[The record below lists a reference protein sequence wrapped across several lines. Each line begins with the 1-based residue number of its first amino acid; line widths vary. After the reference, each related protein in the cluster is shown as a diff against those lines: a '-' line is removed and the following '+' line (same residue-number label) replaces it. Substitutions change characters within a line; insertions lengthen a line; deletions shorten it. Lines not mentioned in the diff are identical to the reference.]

1 MCEEEDTLDNFL
13 KTLDDAAERL
23 NLDPNIH
30 KFLRKPMRTLHVSV
44 GLLDDHGEYQIYDG
58 YRIHYNDAR
67 GPSKGGIRYHPD
79 VTLNKTIALAGWMTM
94 KCAVV
99 DIPYGGAK
107 GSIKC
112 NPKKMSQNEIERLT
126 RRYTYMILPMIGPEK
141 DIPAPD
147 VYTDEKVMA
156 WIMDTYS
163 IFKGYAVPGVVTGK
177 PIEIGG
183 SLGRRYATGKGVAFV
198 IKKTLENLGIRN
210 HPRVAIQGFG
220 KVGSGLAKFLYEM
233 GCKIVGISTT
243 GGGYFDKN
251 GLGIPQLFQHFSE
264 GKVWS
269 EFKNTHFIEDVNEA
283 NKELFESE
291 VDLLIPAALED
302 QLTEKNA
309 HGIQAKVI
317 VEAAS
322 RQAVMDYAE
331 KIVSESIE
339 LIVMS
344 TGALLDL
351 DLPSTLIHIPPG
363 AIGGIDALSSAKLAG
378 IEEVLL
384 TSRKNPKALSM
395 TNKELKKVY
404 EGTAKEAARQFPRE
418 MNVAATLALSVKP
431 ALVKVQVLS
440 DPAVQRNTHEIRVK
454 WHFGEMFFQFAND
467 PHPENPHTS
476 ALAAWSAINLLKS
489 LLDKEKM

>member
-1 MCEEEDTLDNFL
+1 MHMSEEEDTLANFL
-13 KTLDDAAERL
+13 ETLDEAAERL

-183 SLGRRYATGKGVAFV
+183 SLGRKYATGKGVAFV
-198 IKKTLENLGIRN
+198 IKKSLENLGIRN

-317 VEAAS
+317 VEAANGPTTPKAD
-322 RQAVMDYAE
+322 RILNDKGIFVVPDVLANAGGV
-331 KIVSESIE
+331 IVSYFEWVQDTQAYLWPEDEVNRE
-339 LIVMS
+339 LEKVISKSYDGV
-344 TGALLDL
+344 LKR
-351 DLPSTLIHIPPG
+351 
-363 AIGGIDALSSAKLAG
+363 AIKEEITMRMAAYENG
-378 IEEVLL
+378 IERLA
-384 TSRKNPKALSM
+384 KAIQLR
-395 TNKELKKVY
+395 
-404 EGTAKEAARQFPRE
+404 GFFP
-418 MNVAATLALSVKP
+418 
-431 ALVKVQVLS
+431 
-440 DPAVQRNTHEIRVK
+440 
-454 WHFGEMFFQFAND
+454 
-467 PHPENPHTS
+467 
-476 ALAAWSAINLLKS
+476 
-489 LLDKEKM
+489 

>member
-1 MCEEEDTLDNFL
+1 MCEEEDTLANFL
-13 KTLDDAAERL
+13 ETLDEAAKRL

-30 KFLRKPMRTLHVSV
+30 KFLRKPMRILQVSV

-67 GPSKGGIRYHPD
+67 GPSKGGIRFHPD

-107 GSIKC
+107 GAIKC
-112 NPKKMSQNEIERLT
+112 DPKKMSRDEIERLT

-147 VYTDEKVMA
+147 VNTDEKVMA

-198 IKKTLENLGIRN
+198 TQKTIEHLGIRN

-220 KVGSGLAKFLYEM
+220 KVGSELAKFLYEM
-233 GCKIVGISTT
+233 GCKIVGVSTT
-243 GGGYFDKN
+243 AGGHFDKN
-251 GLGIPQLFQHFSE
+251 GLSIPRLFQHFSE

-283 NKELFESE
+283 NKALFESE

-309 HGIQAKVI
+309 HDIQTKVI
-317 VEAAS
+317 VEAANGPTTPKAD
-322 RQAVMDYAE
+322 RILNE
-331 KIVSESIE
+331 KDIFVVPDVLANAGGVIVSYFEWVQDTQAYLWPEEQVNRE
-339 LIVMS
+339 LEKVILKSYDEVLKRAVKEEITMRM
-344 TGALLDL
+344 A
-351 DLPSTLIHIPPG
+351 
-363 AIGGIDALSSAKLAG
+363 AYENG
-378 IEEVLL
+378 IERLA
-384 TSRKNPKALSM
+384 KAIQLR
-395 TNKELKKVY
+395 
-404 EGTAKEAARQFPRE
+404 GFFP
-418 MNVAATLALSVKP
+418 
-431 ALVKVQVLS
+431 
-440 DPAVQRNTHEIRVK
+440 
-454 WHFGEMFFQFAND
+454 
-467 PHPENPHTS
+467 
-476 ALAAWSAINLLKS
+476 
-489 LLDKEKM
+489 

>member
-1 MCEEEDTLDNFL
+1 MCEEEDSLVNFL
-13 KTLDDAAERL
+13 KTLDEAAERL

-58 YRIHYNDAR
+58 YRIQYNDAR

-79 VTLNKTIALAGWMTM
+79 VSLNKTIALAGWMTM

-107 GSIKC
+107 GAIKC
-112 NPKKMSQNEIERLT
+112 DPKNISRDEIE
-126 RRYTYMILPMIGPEK
+126 
-141 DIPAPD
+141 IPAPD
-147 VYTDEKVMA
+147 VGTDEQIMA

-177 PIEIGG
+177 PVEIGG

-198 IKKTLENLGIRN
+198 TQKTIQHLGISN

-233 GCKIVGISTT
+233 GCKIVGVSTT
-243 GGGYFDKN
+243 AGGHFDTN

-283 NKELFESE
+283 NKALFESE

-309 HGIQAKVI
+309 HDVQAKVI
-317 VEAAS
+317 VEAANGPTTPKAD
-322 RQAVMDYAE
+322 RILNENGIFVVPDVLANAGGV
-331 KIVSESIE
+331 IVSYFEWVQDTQAY
-339 LIVMS
+339 LW
-344 TGALLDL
+344 
-351 DLPSTLIHIPPG
+351 P
-363 AIGGIDALSSAKLAG
+363 
-378 IEEVLL
+378 EEQV
-384 TSRKNPKALSM
+384 
-395 TNKELKKVY
+395 NKELEKV
-404 EGTAKEAARQFPRE
+404 
-418 MNVAATLALSVKP
+418 
-431 ALVKVQVLS
+431 
-440 DPAVQRNTHEIRVK
+440 I
-454 WHFGEMFFQFAND
+454 
-467 PHPENPHTS
+467 
-476 ALAAWSAINLLKS
+476 LKS
-489 LLDKEKM
+489 YDEVLKRAVNEEITMRMAAYENGIERLAKAIQLRGYFP

>member
-317 VEAAS
+317 VEAANGPTTPKAD
-322 RQAVMDYAE
+322 RILNDKGIFVVPDVLANAGGV
-331 KIVSESIE
+331 IVSYFEWVQDTQAYLWPEDEVNRE
-339 LIVMS
+339 LEKVISKSYDGV
-344 TGALLDL
+344 LKR
-351 DLPSTLIHIPPG
+351 
-363 AIGGIDALSSAKLAG
+363 AIKEEITMRMAAYENG
-378 IEEVLL
+378 IERLA
-384 TSRKNPKALSM
+384 KAIQLR
-395 TNKELKKVY
+395 
-404 EGTAKEAARQFPRE
+404 GFFP
-418 MNVAATLALSVKP
+418 
-431 ALVKVQVLS
+431 
-440 DPAVQRNTHEIRVK
+440 
-454 WHFGEMFFQFAND
+454 
-467 PHPENPHTS
+467 
-476 ALAAWSAINLLKS
+476 
-489 LLDKEKM
+489 

>member
-198 IKKTLENLGIRN
+198 TQKTLENLGLHN

-233 GCKIVGISTT
+233 GCNIVGVSTT
-243 GGGYFDKN
+243 AGGHFDKN
-251 GLGIPQLFQHFSE
+251 GLNIPQLFQHVYD

-269 EFKNTHFIEDVNEA
+269 EFENTNFIEDMNEA
-283 NKELFESE
+283 NKALFESD
-291 VDLLIPAALED
+291 VDILIPAALED

-317 VEAAS
+317 IEAANS
-322 RQAVMDYAE
+322 P
-331 KIVSESIE
+331 
-339 LIVMS
+339 
-344 TGALLDL
+344 T
-351 DLPSTLIHIPPG
+351 T
-363 AIGGIDALSSAKLAG
+363 
-378 IEEVLL
+378 
-384 TSRKNPKALSM
+384 PKADQVLNEKGIFVVPDVLANSGGVVVSYFEWVQD
-395 TNKELKKVY
+395 TQAYLWPEEQVNKEL
-404 EGTAKEAARQFPRE
+404 E
-418 MNVAATLALSVKP
+418 NV
-431 ALVKVQVLS
+431 
-440 DPAVQRNTHEIRVK
+440 I
-454 WHFGEMFFQFAND
+454 
-467 PHPENPHTS
+467 
-476 ALAAWSAINLLKS
+476 LKS
-489 LLDKEKM
+489 YDEVLKRAVNEEITMRMAAYENGIERLAKAIQLRGYFP

>member
-1 MCEEEDTLDNFL
+1 MHMSEEEDTLANFL
-13 KTLDDAAERL
+13 ETLDKAAKRL

-58 YRIHYNDAR
+58 YRIQYNDAR

-99 DIPYGGAK
+99 DIPFGGAK
-107 GSIKC
+107 GAIKC
-112 NPKKMSQNEIERLT
+112 DPKKMSRDEIERLT

-198 IKKTLENLGIRN
+198 TQKTLEHLGIRN

-243 GGGYFDKN
+243 AGGHFDKN
-251 GLGIPQLFQHFSE
+251 GLDIPRLFQHSYD

-269 EFKNTHFIEDVNEA
+269 EFENTHFIEDMNEA
-283 NKELFESE
+283 NKALFESE

-309 HGIQAKVI
+309 DLIQAKVI
-317 VEAAS
+317 IEAANGP
-322 RQAVMDYAE
+322 
-331 KIVSESIE
+331 
-339 LIVMS
+339 
-344 TGALLDL
+344 T
-351 DLPSTLIHIPPG
+351 T
-363 AIGGIDALSSAKLAG
+363 
-378 IEEVLL
+378 
-384 TSRKNPKALSM
+384 PKADQVLNEKGIFVIPDVLANSGGVVVSYFEWVQD
-395 TNKELKKVY
+395 TQAYLWPEEQVNKEL
-404 EGTAKEAARQFPRE
+404 E
-418 MNVAATLALSVKP
+418 NV
-431 ALVKVQVLS
+431 
-440 DPAVQRNTHEIRVK
+440 I
-454 WHFGEMFFQFAND
+454 
-467 PHPENPHTS
+467 
-476 ALAAWSAINLLKS
+476 LKS
-489 LLDKEKM
+489 YDEVLKRAVKEEITMRMAAYENGIDRLAKAIQLRGFFP

>member
-112 NPKKMSQNEIERLT
+112 DPKKMSQNEIERLT

-251 GLGIPQLFQHFSE
+251 GLSIPQLFQHFSE

-317 VEAAS
+317 VEAANGPTTPKAD
-322 RQAVMDYAE
+322 RILNDKGIFVVPDVLANAGGV
-331 KIVSESIE
+331 IVSYFEWVQDTQAYLWPEDEVNRE
-339 LIVMS
+339 LEKVISKSYDGV
-344 TGALLDL
+344 LKR
-351 DLPSTLIHIPPG
+351 
-363 AIGGIDALSSAKLAG
+363 AIKEEITMRMAAYENG
-378 IEEVLL
+378 IERLA
-384 TSRKNPKALSM
+384 KAIQLR
-395 TNKELKKVY
+395 
-404 EGTAKEAARQFPRE
+404 GFFP
-418 MNVAATLALSVKP
+418 
-431 ALVKVQVLS
+431 
-440 DPAVQRNTHEIRVK
+440 
-454 WHFGEMFFQFAND
+454 
-467 PHPENPHTS
+467 
-476 ALAAWSAINLLKS
+476 
-489 LLDKEKM
+489 

>member
-183 SLGRRYATGKGVAFV
+183 SLGRKYATGKGVAFV

-317 VEAAS
+317 VEAANGPTTPKAD
-322 RQAVMDYAE
+322 RILNDKGIFVVPDVLANAGGV
-331 KIVSESIE
+331 IVSYFEWVQDTQAYLWPEDEVNRE
-339 LIVMS
+339 LEKVISKSYDGV
-344 TGALLDL
+344 LKR
-351 DLPSTLIHIPPG
+351 
-363 AIGGIDALSSAKLAG
+363 AIKEEITMRMAAYENG
-378 IEEVLL
+378 IERLA
-384 TSRKNPKALSM
+384 KAIQLR
-395 TNKELKKVY
+395 
-404 EGTAKEAARQFPRE
+404 GFFP
-418 MNVAATLALSVKP
+418 
-431 ALVKVQVLS
+431 
-440 DPAVQRNTHEIRVK
+440 
-454 WHFGEMFFQFAND
+454 
-467 PHPENPHTS
+467 
-476 ALAAWSAINLLKS
+476 
-489 LLDKEKM
+489 

>member
-309 HGIQAKVI
+309 HDIQAKVI
-317 VEAAS
+317 VEAANGPTTPKAD
-322 RQAVMDYAE
+322 RILNDKGIFVVPDVLANAGGV
-331 KIVSESIE
+331 IVSYFEWVQDTQAYLWPEDEVNRE
-339 LIVMS
+339 LEKVISKSYDGV
-344 TGALLDL
+344 LKR
-351 DLPSTLIHIPPG
+351 
-363 AIGGIDALSSAKLAG
+363 AIKEEITMRMAAYENG
-378 IEEVLL
+378 IERLA
-384 TSRKNPKALSM
+384 KAIQLR
-395 TNKELKKVY
+395 
-404 EGTAKEAARQFPRE
+404 GFFP
-418 MNVAATLALSVKP
+418 
-431 ALVKVQVLS
+431 
-440 DPAVQRNTHEIRVK
+440 
-454 WHFGEMFFQFAND
+454 
-467 PHPENPHTS
+467 
-476 ALAAWSAINLLKS
+476 
-489 LLDKEKM
+489 

>member
-1 MCEEEDTLDNFL
+1 MCEEEDSLVNFL
-13 KTLDDAAERL
+13 KTLDEAAERL

-58 YRIHYNDAR
+58 YRIQYNDAR

-79 VTLNKTIALAGWMTM
+79 VSLNKTIALAGWMTM

-107 GSIKC
+107 GAIKC
-112 NPKKMSQNEIERLT
+112 DPKNMSRDEIERLT

-147 VYTDEKVMA
+147 VGTDEQIMA

-177 PIEIGG
+177 PVEIGG

-198 IKKTLENLGIRN
+198 TQKTIQHLGISN

-233 GCKIVGISTT
+233 GCKIVGVSTT
-243 GGGYFDKN
+243 AGGHFDTN

-283 NKELFESE
+283 NKALFESE

-309 HGIQAKVI
+309 HDIQAKVI
-317 VEAAS
+317 VEAANGPTTPKAD
-322 RQAVMDYAE
+322 RILNENGIFVVPDVLANAGGV
-331 KIVSESIE
+331 IVSYFEWVQDTQAYLWPEEQVNRE
-339 LIVMS
+339 LEKVILKSYGGVLKR
-344 TGALLDL
+344 ALKEEI
-351 DLPSTLIHIPPG
+351 TMRM
-363 AIGGIDALSSAKLAG
+363 AAYENG
-378 IEEVLL
+378 IE
-384 TSRKNPKALSM
+384 
-395 TNKELKKVY
+395 
-404 EGTAKEAARQFPRE
+404 
-418 MNVAATLALSVKP
+418 
-431 ALVKVQVLS
+431 
-440 DPAVQRNTHEIRVK
+440 
-454 WHFGEMFFQFAND
+454 
-467 PHPENPHTS
+467 
-476 ALAAWSAINLLKS
+476 
-489 LLDKEKM
+489 

>member
-1 MCEEEDTLDNFL
+1 MHMSEEEDTLANFL
-13 KTLDDAAERL
+13 ETLDEAAERL

-99 DIPYGGAK
+99 GIPYGGAK

-112 NPKKMSQNEIERLT
+112 DPKKMSQNEIERLT

-147 VYTDEKVMA
+147 VYTDEQVMA

-183 SLGRRYATGKGVAFV
+183 SLGRKYATGKGVAFV
-198 IKKTLENLGIRN
+198 IKKSLENLGIRN

-251 GLGIPQLFQHFSE
+251 GLSIPQLFQHFSE

-317 VEAAS
+317 VEAANGPTTPKAD
-322 RQAVMDYAE
+322 RILNDKGIFVVPDVLANAGGV
-331 KIVSESIE
+331 IVSYFEWVQDTQAYLWPEDEVNRE
-339 LIVMS
+339 LEKVISKSYDGV
-344 TGALLDL
+344 LKR
-351 DLPSTLIHIPPG
+351 
-363 AIGGIDALSSAKLAG
+363 AIKEEITMRMAAYENG
-378 IEEVLL
+378 IERLA
-384 TSRKNPKALSM
+384 KAIQLR
-395 TNKELKKVY
+395 
-404 EGTAKEAARQFPRE
+404 GFFP
-418 MNVAATLALSVKP
+418 
-431 ALVKVQVLS
+431 
-440 DPAVQRNTHEIRVK
+440 
-454 WHFGEMFFQFAND
+454 
-467 PHPENPHTS
+467 
-476 ALAAWSAINLLKS
+476 
-489 LLDKEKM
+489 

>member
-1 MCEEEDTLDNFL
+1 MSEEEDTLANFL
-13 KTLDDAAERL
+13 ETLDEAAKRL

-58 YRIHYNDAR
+58 YRIQYNDAR

-99 DIPYGGAK
+99 DIPFGGAK
-107 GSIKC
+107 GAIKC
-112 NPKKMSQNEIERLT
+112 DPKKMSRDEIERLT

-198 IKKTLENLGIRN
+198 TQKTLEHLGIRN

-243 GGGYFDKN
+243 AGGHFDKN
-251 GLGIPQLFQHFSE
+251 GLDIPRLFQHSYD

-269 EFKNTHFIEDVNEA
+269 EFENTHFIEDMNEA
-283 NKELFESE
+283 NKALFESE

-309 HGIQAKVI
+309 DLIQAKVI
-317 VEAAS
+317 IEAANGP
-322 RQAVMDYAE
+322 
-331 KIVSESIE
+331 
-339 LIVMS
+339 
-344 TGALLDL
+344 T
-351 DLPSTLIHIPPG
+351 T
-363 AIGGIDALSSAKLAG
+363 
-378 IEEVLL
+378 
-384 TSRKNPKALSM
+384 PKADQVLNEKGIFVIPDVLANSGGVVVSYFEWVQD
-395 TNKELKKVY
+395 TQAYLWPEEQVNKEL
-404 EGTAKEAARQFPRE
+404 E
-418 MNVAATLALSVKP
+418 NV
-431 ALVKVQVLS
+431 
-440 DPAVQRNTHEIRVK
+440 I
-454 WHFGEMFFQFAND
+454 
-467 PHPENPHTS
+467 
-476 ALAAWSAINLLKS
+476 LKS
-489 LLDKEKM
+489 YDEVLKRAVKEEITMRMAAYENGIDRLAKAIQLRGFFP

>member
-1 MCEEEDTLDNFL
+1 MHMSEEEDTLANFL
-13 KTLDDAAERL
+13 ETLDEAAKRL

-58 YRIHYNDAR
+58 YRIQYNDAR

-99 DIPYGGAK
+99 DIPFGGAK
-107 GSIKC
+107 GAIKC
-112 NPKKMSQNEIERLT
+112 DPKKMSRDEIERLT

-198 IKKTLENLGIRN
+198 TQKTLEHLGIRN

-243 GGGYFDKN
+243 AGGHFDKN
-251 GLGIPQLFQHFSE
+251 GLDIPRLFQHSYD

-269 EFKNTHFIEDVNEA
+269 EFENTHFIEDMNEA
-283 NKELFESE
+283 NKALFESE

-309 HGIQAKVI
+309 DLIQAKVI
-317 VEAAS
+317 IEAANGP
-322 RQAVMDYAE
+322 
-331 KIVSESIE
+331 
-339 LIVMS
+339 
-344 TGALLDL
+344 T
-351 DLPSTLIHIPPG
+351 T
-363 AIGGIDALSSAKLAG
+363 
-378 IEEVLL
+378 
-384 TSRKNPKALSM
+384 PKADQVLNEKGIFVIPDVLANSGGVVVSYFEWVQD
-395 TNKELKKVY
+395 TQAYLWPEEQVNKEL
-404 EGTAKEAARQFPRE
+404 E
-418 MNVAATLALSVKP
+418 NV
-431 ALVKVQVLS
+431 
-440 DPAVQRNTHEIRVK
+440 I
-454 WHFGEMFFQFAND
+454 
-467 PHPENPHTS
+467 
-476 ALAAWSAINLLKS
+476 LKS
-489 LLDKEKM
+489 YDEVLKRAVKEEITMRMAAYENGIDRLAKAIQLRGFFP